1 MLFVGPLA
9 YSVSRTPIT
18 DRERLRLPFAPPSP
32 YPNRQLISYI
42 GIYEVSVYVGITR
55 GHLYHSPSTLYT
67 VYYVLCTLY
76 TLLLSLMIIFFMLRI
91 FTTIMNEIES
101 TARRRWWEATYE
113 KNKTTHKTIYIM
125 HVFIYIYIYR
135 I

>member
-18 DRERLRLPFAPPSP
+18 DRERLRLPHSAPSP
-32 YPNRQLISYI
+32 TPVRHPIFYI
-42 GIYEVSVYVGITR
+42 GIYREVSVYVGTC
-55 GHLYHSPSTLYT
+55 GCLYHSPSTLYT

-76 TLLLSLMIIFFMLRI
+76 TLLLSLMIIFTPRI

-101 TARRRWWEATYE
+101 TAQWQRWEATYE
-113 KNKTTHKTIYIM
+113 KNETIILYC
-125 HVFIYIYIYR
+125 VYTL
-135 I
+135 